1 MHVFSLSFPIIN
13 QNVRSSWLRLVCI
26 FSPLEMPH
34 NEGFSLCV
42 LTESL
47 QSVFSLHRWSVEV
60 GGLWRKVPLN
70 RSLGVV

>member
-1 MHVFSLSFPIIN
+1 MHIPSLK
-13 QNVRSSWLRLVCI
+13 
-26 FSPLEMPH
+26 MPH
-34 NEGFSLCV
+34 SEGFSLCV
-42 LTESL
+42 LTERL